1 MQEEIEVLRK
11 KWVKIDEKEYEA
23 MQLTILL
30 HDIGHGPFSHST
42 DALLAGKIIHDE
54 ILLEVMNFL
63 ND

>member
-1 MQEEIEVLRK
+1 
-11 KWVKIDEKEYEA
+11 